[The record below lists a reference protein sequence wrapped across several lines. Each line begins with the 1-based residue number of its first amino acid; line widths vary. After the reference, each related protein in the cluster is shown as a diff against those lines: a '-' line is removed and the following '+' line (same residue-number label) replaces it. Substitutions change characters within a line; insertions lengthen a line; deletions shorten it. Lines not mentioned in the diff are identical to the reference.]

1 MVLLEGW
8 GASSR
13 SGRWAAS
20 HPWEHCGRSN
30 HKDQAMAWI
39 SVVVASQERES
50 SPEDHLAQRWVEV
63 EDKETY
69 ELMNEESQG
78 GKTRRWSGRIP
89 ETNWG

>member
-1 MVLLEGW
+1 M
-8 GASSR
+8 
-13 SGRWAAS
+13 
-20 HPWEHCGRSN
+20 
-30 HKDQAMAWI
+30 
-39 SVVVASQERES
+39 VVASQERES